1 MKFPRIMGACVS
13 GGGSR
18 DRRGYTSTGDARLPA
33 ASFPLSTKVP
43 SLSYCPLPCLRSS
56 RSSSISPSSS
66 SATATRYVT
75 PFRRLADSGLIQDC
89 GSSLPGVPSLRRKV
103 SCDGEALFCN
113 SLMFCPEFVQISK
126 AVAIGFAVMG
136 FIGYFVKLIHIPMYV
151 PSVHSRILSLTL
163 FSATTS

>member
-1 MKFPRIMGACVS
+1 MIDGVTRRRET
-13 GGGSR
+13 R
-18 DRRGYTSTGDARLPA
+18 DCQQHLSLSPQKY
-33 ASFPLSTKVP
+33 PLSR
-43 SLSYCPLPCLRSS
+43 LSYCPLPCLRSS